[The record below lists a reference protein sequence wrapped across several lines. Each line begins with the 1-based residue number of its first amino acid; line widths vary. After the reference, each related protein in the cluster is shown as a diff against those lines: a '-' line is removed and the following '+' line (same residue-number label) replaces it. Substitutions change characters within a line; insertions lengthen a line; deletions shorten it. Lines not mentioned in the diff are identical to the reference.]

1 MGTIV
6 APIFPE
12 PVRVP
17 GNVADA
23 GHRAAIRYTRVVAT
37 WYVLSLGV
45 VAGAIRFWLLPSVEQ
60 WVATTLDME
69 VVYALAILSLAAL
82 SLTRQANLALQ
93 VAAWLVSV
101 FLVAL
106 PVALW
111 GALVHDI
118 FPLFIDT
125 FLAGFL
131 TIALGLVVY
140 LWVAGRD
147 QSLLGAFMVLW
158 PLVCGLMIA
167 MTVGTSLAF
176 SEGLTLTVAL
186 TAMLLYWVYDLGMI
200 LRRRRPEEV
209 LAGVIDLYRD
219 VFNVIGFPIRFAR
232 MPKTIR
238 RIPAPW

>member
-1 MGTIV
+1 VGTIV

-23 GHRAAIRYTRVVAT
+23 GHRQAVRYTRNVAT
-37 WYVLSLGV
+37 VYALSLLV
-45 VAGAIRFWLLPSVEQ
+45 VAGAIRFWLIPGVEE
-60 WVATTLDME
+60 WAATTLDME

-82 SLTRQANLALQ
+82 SLTRQAKLWIQLT
-93 VAAWLVSV
+93 AWLLSIL
-101 FLVAL
+101 LVAL
-106 PVALW
+106 PLSLLA
-111 GALVHDI
+111 ALVHDG

-131 TIALGLVVY
+131 TIAVGLVVY
-140 LWVAGRD
+140 LWVSGRD
-147 QSLLGAFMVLW
+147 QSLFGAFLVLW

-167 MTVGTSLAF
+167 MTVGTPLTF

-186 TAMLLYWVYDLGMI
+186 TGILFYWVYDLGMI
-200 LRRRRPEEV
+200 LRRRRPDET
-209 LAGVIDLYRD
+209 LAGALDLYRD

-232 MPKTIR
+232 VPKTIR